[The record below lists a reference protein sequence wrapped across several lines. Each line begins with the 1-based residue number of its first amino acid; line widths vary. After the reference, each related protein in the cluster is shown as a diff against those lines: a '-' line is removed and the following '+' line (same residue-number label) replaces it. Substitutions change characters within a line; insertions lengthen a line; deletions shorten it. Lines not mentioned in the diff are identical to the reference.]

1 MTIKKKTANSNNKK
15 VDLISITIT
24 LFYLTCKQTRKYGS
38 TQEKGSSMEII
49 FEEAQIL
56 DLPNK
61 YFKASILNMFKERK
75 KTMSKQ
81 FKESMT
87 IMSHQ
92 IGNIQ

>member
-1 MTIKKKTANSNNKK
+1 
-15 VDLISITIT
+15 
-24 LFYLTCKQTRKYGS
+24 
-38 TQEKGSSMEII
+38 MEII